1 MSSINFATREISCKI
16 VYYGPGLSGKTTN
29 LQVIHQKIP
38 REKKTEMVSL
48 ATEGDRTLFF
58 DFLPLNLGDI
68 KGFKTKFQLY
78 TVPGQVYYN
87 STRKVVLRG
96 VDGVVFVADSQ
107 RSRMAENL
115 ESLQNLRQNLMEYGL
130 NLDEM
135 PFVLQYNKRDLEN
148 IFTLEELNAQLNP
161 RSVVWYPSTAHN
173 GKGVVTTLK
182 AIAMTVIENFNLKQ
196 GILRKAAESAGNQGI
211 HDVTFSGEK
220 VNIAPTVPESAVSK
234 AASTQLFQEAT
245 QPTTPTTLPD
255 FDEPAASQD
264 MFKMPGLK
272 APPLFNVPPP
282 PPPLPLPPAPP
293 VAAPPSAPV
302 APSQPA
308 SPFQAPKIL
317 PVDPASKP
325 RLGATGSQI
334 QENIPLNLR
343 MPEEEIELRPYVP
356 KKKEGP

>member
-115 ESLQNLRQNLMEYGL
+115 ESLQNLRQNLQEYGL
-130 NLDEM
+130 SLDEI
-135 PFVLQYNKRDLEN
+135 PFVLQLNKRDMDN
-148 IFTLEELNAQLNP
+148 IFTLEELNSQLNP
-161 RSVVWYPSTAHN
+161 RNVAWYPSTAHN

-196 GILRKAAESAGNQGI
+196 GILRRAAESAGNQGV

-220 VNIAPTVPESAVSK
+220 VNIAPTVPETPAGK
-234 AASTQLFQEAT
+234 AASLQLFENAASAQSA
-245 QPTTPTTLPD
+245 PSSLPD
-255 FDEPAASQD
+255 FDEMPGLGETQ
-264 MFKMPGLK
+264 FKMPGL
-272 APPLFNVPPP
+272 NT
-282 PPPLPLPPAPP
+282 PA
-293 VAAPPSAPV
+293 APV
-302 APSQPA
+302 ASPKPA
-308 SPFQAPKIL
+308 PAKNPLGSPFLAPKS
-317 PVDPASKP
+317 PVVDNSKP
-325 RLGATGSQI
+325 RLGGAPSL
-334 QENIPLNLR
+334 NIPSSLK
-343 MPEEEIELRPYVP
+343 MPEEDIELRPYVP
-356 KKKEGP
+356 KKKDSE

>member
-115 ESLQNLRQNLMEYGL
+115 ESLQNLDQNLQEYGL
-130 NLDEM
+130 SLNDM
-135 PFVLQYNKRDLEN
+135 PFVFQYNKRDMEN
-148 IFTLEELNAQLNP
+148 IFSLEELNAQLNP
-161 RSVVWYPSTAHN
+161 RSVAWYPATAHN

-182 AIAMTVIENFNLKQ
+182 AIAMMVIENFNLKQ
-196 GILRKAAESAGNQGI
+196 GILRRAAESAGNQGV

-220 VNIAPTVPESAVSK
+220 VNIAPTAPESPASK
-234 AASTQLFQEAT
+234 EASNRLFQ
-245 QPTTPTTLPD
+245 QPTSNSPMPD
-255 FDEPAASQD
+255 FDEVMEDAL
-264 MFKMPGLK
+264 KMPGIK
-272 APPLFNVPPP
+272 F
-282 PPPLPLPPAPP
+282 
-293 VAAPPSAPV
+293 PSTEKGAG
-302 APSQPA
+302 S
-308 SPFQAPKIL
+308 SPFQAPKI
-317 PVDPASKP
+317 PSNDPKP
-325 RLGATGSQI
+325 RLGVD
-334 QENIPLNLR
+334 IPLNFR
-343 MPEEEIELRPYVP
+343 IPEEEIELRPYIP
-356 KKKEGP
+356 KKKNPE